1 MWKSLSLRQSCQ
13 HNHLT
18 NREYR
23 LARPAISPTKSATSS
38 QSWRRVSRG
47 ALSGPKRT
55 RGYQPLL
62 AVRRQG
68 LVGPV
73 DALCTS
79 FHVALDTMD
88 ARRLR
93 ADPHLV
99 SIPGFVLLDT
109 GDYEPVLA
117 LVSLE
122 LFWRM
127 QGMDILAYT
136 RAVTASVG
144 RTSQAPDVWQRLAR
158 RGHARPELQAR
169 PRRPRDPIKVQWSYR
184 THPDL
189 LHASEFA
196 QCALGPGEH

>member
-1 MWKSLSLRQSCQ
+1 MRVEAETGKGSRPDAASLD
-13 HNHLT
+13 T
-18 NREYR
+18 
-23 LARPAISPTKSATSS
+23 LAAR
-38 QSWRRVSRG
+38 
-47 ALSGPKRT
+47 
-55 RGYQPLL
+55 
-62 AVRRQG
+62 

-127 QGMDILAYT
+127 QGMDILAHT
-136 RAVTASVG
+136 RAAN
-144 RTSQAPDVWQRLAR
+144 RER
-158 RGHARPELQAR
+158 RAR
-169 PRRPRDPIKVQWSYR
+169 PRRLPTSGSVWLVEGTLDPNSKQRPGDHATQSKSSGPTASCKLAPCLRIRAVRALDRVSIERQGPRYIETIDIQTMLPRFTEK
-184 THPDL
+184 
-189 LHASEFA
+189 A
-196 QCALGPGEH
+196 

>member
-1 MWKSLSLRQSCQ
+1 MRVDTETGKDPRPDAGGPDA
-13 HNHLT
+13 
-18 NREYR
+18 
-23 LARPAISPTKSATSS
+23 LAAK
-38 QSWRRVSRG
+38 
-47 ALSGPKRT
+47 
-55 RGYQPLL
+55 
-62 AVRRQG
+62 
-68 LVGPV
+68 LVGPL

-136 RAVTASVG
+136 RAVN
-144 RTSQAPDVWQRLAR
+144 RER
-158 RGHARPELQAR
+158 RAR
-169 PRRPRDPIKVQWSYR
+169 PRRLPTSGSVWLVEGTLDANPKPAPGDQATQSKSSGPPPREARRLAPCLRI
-184 THPDL
+184 
-189 LHASEFA
+189 
-196 QCALGPGEH
+196 CAVRALDRVSIERRGPRHIETIDIQTMLPRFTEKA

>member
-1 MWKSLSLRQSCQ
+1 MVVLVTRCATARGIEAMRVETETGKDPRPDAGGPDA
-13 HNHLT
+13 
-18 NREYR
+18 
-23 LARPAISPTKSATSS
+23 LAAR
-38 QSWRRVSRG
+38 
-47 ALSGPKRT
+47 
-55 RGYQPLL
+55 
-62 AVRRQG
+62 
-68 LVGPV
+68 LVGPL

-136 RAVTASVG
+136 RAVNRERRASP
-144 RTSQAPDVWQRLAR
+144 RTLPTSGSVWLVEGTLDANPKQA
-158 RGHARPELQAR
+158 
-169 PRRPRDPIKVQWSYR
+169 
-184 THPDL
+184 
-189 LHASEFA
+189 
-196 QCALGPGEH
+196 PGEHATQSKSNGPPPRETRRLAPCLRICAVRALDRVSIERRGPRHIETIDVQTMLPRFTEKA

>member
-1 MWKSLSLRQSCQ
+1 MRVETETGKDPRPDAGGPDA
-13 HNHLT
+13 
-18 NREYR
+18 
-23 LARPAISPTKSATSS
+23 LAAR
-38 QSWRRVSRG
+38 
-47 ALSGPKRT
+47 
-55 RGYQPLL
+55 
-62 AVRRQG
+62 
-68 LVGPV
+68 LVGPL

-136 RAVTASVG
+136 RAVN
-144 RTSQAPDVWQRLAR
+144 RER
-158 RGHARPELQAR
+158 RAR
-169 PRRPRDPIKVQWSYR
+169 PRRLPTSGSVWLVEGTLDANPKHSARRPGDPVKV
-184 THPDL
+184 
-189 LHASEFA
+189 
-196 QCALGPGEH
+196 

>member
-1 MWKSLSLRQSCQ
+1 MRVETETGKDPRPDAGGPDA
-13 HNHLT
+13 
-18 NREYR
+18 
-23 LARPAISPTKSATSS
+23 LAAR
-38 QSWRRVSRG
+38 
-47 ALSGPKRT
+47 
-55 RGYQPLL
+55 
-62 AVRRQG
+62 
-68 LVGPV
+68 LVGPL

-136 RAVTASVG
+136 RAVN
-144 RTSQAPDVWQRLAR
+144 RER
-158 RGHARPELQAR
+158 RAR
-169 PRRPRDPIKVQWSYR
+169 PRRLPTSGSVWLVEGTLDANPKPAPGDHATQSKSNGPPPREARRLAPCLRI
-184 THPDL
+184 
-189 LHASEFA
+189 
-196 QCALGPGEH
+196 CAVRALDRVSIERRGPRHIETIDIQTMLPRFTEKA

>member
-1 MWKSLSLRQSCQ
+1 MRVETETGKDP
-13 HNHLT
+13 
-18 NREYR
+18 
-23 LARPAISPTKSATSS
+23 RPDAGGLDP
-38 QSWRRVSRG
+38 
-47 ALSGPKRT
+47 
-55 RGYQPLL
+55 L
-62 AVRRQG
+62 AVR

-73 DALCTS
+73 GALSTS

-136 RAVTASVG
+136 RAVN
-144 RTSQAPDVWQRLAR
+144 RER
-158 RGHARPELQAR
+158 RAR
-169 PRRPRDPIKVQWSYR
+169 PRRLPTSGSVWIVEGTLDANSKQAPG
-184 THPDL
+184 D
-189 LHASEFA
+189 HATQRNA
-196 QCALGPGEH
+196 AI